1 MSGQKKNASVPSCS
15 AGTEAKRFCGATRL
29 DTESVPTLRVQPYAG
44 PCNGGPLRLAYSPS
58 ARPRKAIHT
67 PLTVPPFHHRRLS
80 EPLPRELLT
89 PLHRFNWVYFTTLPP
104 GCQALFSGNFSSPQ
118 VGRPRFPSLPPPL
131 PDRENCVRGSRR
143 ASQKQKDPL
152 PAAGDLLFSR
162 DSLNQ

>member
-89 PLHRFNWVYFTTLPP
+89 PLHRFDWVYFTTLPP

-118 VGRPRFPSLPPPL
+118 VGRPRFPSLPPLPL
-131 PDRENCVRGSRR
+131 TGRTVC
-143 ASQKQKDPL
+143 A
-152 PAAGDLLFSR
+152 AAGGRHRSKKIPCRRQGILSSIGSCLD
-162 DSLNQ
+162 Q